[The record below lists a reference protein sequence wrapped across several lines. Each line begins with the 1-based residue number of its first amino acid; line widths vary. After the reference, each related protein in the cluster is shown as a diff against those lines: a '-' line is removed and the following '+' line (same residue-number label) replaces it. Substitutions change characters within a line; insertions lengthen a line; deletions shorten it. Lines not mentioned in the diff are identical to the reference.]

1 MQARTTVVA
10 VVDDDPSML
19 RAADDLLGAHG
30 FATLKF
36 SSADEFLEGGAAA
49 KADCLLLDIH
59 LGGMSGLELRQK
71 LKASHPKL
79 PVIFMTALADEAIRQ
94 QAVQAGCATFL
105 QKPFPAHQLIQAI
118 NSVVPGHN

>member
-36 SSADEFLEGGAAA
+36 SSADEFLEGGAAE

>member
-1 MQARTTVVA
+1 
-10 VVDDDPSML
+10 
-19 RAADDLLGAHG
+19 
-30 FATLKF
+30 
-36 SSADEFLEGGAAA
+36 
-49 KADCLLLDIH
+49 LLDIH

-94 QAVQAGCATFL
+94 QAIQAGCATFL